1 MGHTFLSVSNDP
13 PERMIAAPDSILEV
27 FMYLW
32 LESIDYAGLT
42 AKQQQVYW
50 HYWQEMPQENS
61 SCMDLWLEEIYA
73 NPSLTKWYLGTLVA
87 LKAELSRWVPKID
100 YELLNGLNYWSK
112 QYTGPFPVIFLYY
125 LINDLQWLFYQ
136 EGVRP
141 SEHFKWFA
149 YGHQGPFR

>member
-42 AKQQQVYW
+42 AGVLALLAGNAPRKFVV
-50 HYWQEMPQENS
+50 HGLMAGRNLREPQLNKVV
-61 SCMDLWLEEIYA
+61 
-73 NPSLTKWYLGTLVA
+73 PRHLVA

-149 YGHQGPFR
+149 YGHQGPFH